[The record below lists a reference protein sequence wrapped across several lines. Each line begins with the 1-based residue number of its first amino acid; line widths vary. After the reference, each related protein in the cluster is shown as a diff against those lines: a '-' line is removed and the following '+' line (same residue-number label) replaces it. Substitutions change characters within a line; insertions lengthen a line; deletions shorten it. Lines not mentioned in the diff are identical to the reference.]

1 MLRSRGTQE
10 EAGTLPAEA
19 RKAEPPAEKRLR
31 QIAVIEGISYLLLLF
46 IAVPLK
52 HLLGLPIYVR
62 VLGPIHGVLFILY
75 VAAVFQAAP
84 VLRWSAGQV
93 ALALFAGLLPWG
105 PFVLESRLRKP
116 QEAPTV
122 RP

>member
-10 EAGTLPAEA
+10 KAGILPGEAQT
-19 RKAEPPAEKRLR
+19 EPPAERRLR
-31 QIAVIEGISYLLLLF
+31 QIAVIEGVSYILLLF

-52 HLLGLPIYVR
+52 HLLGLPVYVR

-84 VLRWSAGQV
+84 VLRWSARQI
-93 ALALFAGLLPWG
+93 ALALVAGLLPWG
-105 PFVLESRLRKP
+105 TFVLEARLRHS
-116 QEAPTV
+116 QEAS
-122 RP
+122 